1 MKNLVVLLIVLVMIV
16 SLLKTFHTPI
26 LQKMG
31 DMLVYQ
37 DSLSNADAMIV
48 LSGGAFER
56 GNAGAEI
63 FKTYAIK
70 KIICPGGNIHYD
82 ALILYGDTVYESDI
96 TRLRIIQKGV
106 PDSVLV
112 ALHEGTSTFE
122 EAEEIKAYCATHSL
136 TSSVIVSSLFHTARV
151 HSVYKKVFRDS
162 NIKICIRGA
171 HSVRFDEKQW
181 WKTEEGLIAFQNEVV
196 KSIYYSL
203 KY

>member
-1 MKNLVVLLIVLVMIV
+1 MKKLVVALIVLVMIV

-31 DMLVYQ
+31 DLLIYQ
-37 DSLSNADAMIV
+37 DSLTNADAMVV

-63 FKTYAIK
+63 FKTHKIK
-70 KIICPGGNIHYD
+70 KIICPGGNINYD

-106 PDSVLV
+106 PDTVVV

-122 EAEEIKAYCATHSL
+122 EAEEIKNYCT
-136 TSSVIVSSLFHTARV
+136 TYGFSSIVIVSSYFHTARV
-151 HSVYKKVFRDS
+151 NSVYKKVFRDS
-162 NIKICIRGA
+162 NIKTCIRGA
-171 HSVRFDEKQW
+171 YSVRFDEKQW
-181 WKTEEGLIAFQNEVV
+181 WKSEEGLIAFQNEMI
-196 KSIYYSL
+196 KTIYYYF